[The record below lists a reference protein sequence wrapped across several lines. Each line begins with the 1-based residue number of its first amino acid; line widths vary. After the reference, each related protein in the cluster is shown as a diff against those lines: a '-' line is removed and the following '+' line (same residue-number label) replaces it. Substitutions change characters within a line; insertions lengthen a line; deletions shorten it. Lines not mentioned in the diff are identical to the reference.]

1 MKAKIAKLKTSNPM
15 LFEQYTE
22 EQINIIQTEI
32 VNAWVAVKGNGLP
45 PLTEAEKA
53 AMKAKAEKKIADM
66 KNSQMSE
73 WTKAVR
79 DKYVND
85 AARKTGMTT
94 FLPEGVTPDQAASL
108 VGQLVNE

>member
-32 VNAWVAVKGNGLP
+32 VNAWVAVKGTGLP

-53 AMKAKAEKKIADM
+53 E
-66 KNSQMSE
+66 
-73 WTKAVR
+73 
-79 DKYVND
+79 
-85 AARKTGMTT
+85 
-94 FLPEGVTPDQAASL
+94 
-108 VGQLVNE
+108 

>member
-53 AMKAKAEKKIADM
+53 AMKAKAEKMIVDRKM
-66 KNSQMSE
+66 SQMRD

-85 AARKTGMTT
+85 AAKKTGFITY
-94 FLPEGVTPDQAASL
+94 LPEGITPD
-108 VGQLVNE
+108 